1 MTHGKFL
8 PTPTKKKQS
17 ESHLYIEDSVDMDM
31 SPLRSQNYLFS
42 CKLKA
47 DKDYHFKADNDE
59 NEHQLSLRMASLGPG
74 VKDEFNTAEGEAMNY
89 EGSPVKIALA
99 TLKPSVQPMPVS
111 LSGSK
116 IPAPPVV

>member
-1 MTHGKFL
+1 
-8 PTPTKKKQS
+8 
-17 ESHLYIEDSVDMDM
+17 M

-47 DKDYHFKADNDE
+47 DKDYHFKADYDE
-59 NEHQLSLRMASLGPG
+59 NEHQLFLRMASLGAG

-89 EGSPVKIALA
+89 EGSPVKITLA
-99 TLKPSVQPMPVS
+99 TLKPSVQPMAVS
-111 LSGSK
+111 LNSSK